1 LFVSICPQIFIN
13 LLFTYVKGSTSF
25 GIFVN
30 TDRNIP
36 ELRPSSELA
45 VEGDLGTRP
54 PYTKLG
60 VFMDVTLLTWAL
72 VVGAII
78 ALIVVDLLT
87 VSRKP
92 HDVMFKEAA
101 IWSIFYISVAIAFGV
116 WVWQTAGSQFGTE
129 YFAAYLVEKSLSV
142 DNLFV
147 FIIILAQFKVPS
159 IYHQR
164 VLMFGVILALVLRAI
179 FIAVGAAAL
188 AAFSFTF
195 VIFGAILIWTGV
207 GLFKHWDED
216 PSPED
221 NKLVKLIRKR
231 IAMTDEYDGSKIFT
245 RVNGKRIATPMFL
258 VMIAIASTDLLF
270 ALDSIPATFGV
281 TQEPFLVFAA
291 NAFAL
296 LGLRALYFLLKG
308 LLDKLIYLSLGLSII
323 LMFIGVKLI
332 MTYVHE
338 IWYEVPKIP
347 TVVSLMVIGL
357 ILIVSTVASLI
368 KVKKDPSA
376 TAHPGRITGGE

>member
-1 LFVSICPQIFIN
+1 MRE
-13 LLFTYVKGSTSF
+13 T
-25 GIFVN
+25 
-30 TDRNIP
+30 
-36 ELRPSSELA
+36 LA
-45 VEGDLGTRP
+45 PGPFNEI
-54 PYTKLG
+54 G
-60 VFMDVTLLTWAL
+60 VLMEVTLLTWSI
-72 VVGAII
+72 VVVAII
-78 ALIVVDLLT
+78 ALVVIDLST
-87 VSRKP
+87 VSRKA

-101 IWSIFYISVAIAFGV
+101 AMSVFYISVAVGFGI
-116 WVWQTAGSQFGTE
+116 WVWQTAGSVYGTE

-159 IYHQR
+159 IFHQR
-164 VLMFGVILALVLRAI
+164 ILMFGVVLALVLRAI

-216 PSPED
+216 PSADD
-221 NKLVKLIRKR
+221 NALVKVIRKR
-231 IAMTDEYDGSKIFT
+231 VAMTDEYDGSKMFT
-245 RVNGKRIATPMFL
+245 RLNGKRLATPMFL
-258 VMIAIASTDLLF
+258 VMIAIATTDLLF

-308 LLDKLIYLSLGLSII
+308 LLDKLVYLSLGLSVI

-332 MTYVHE
+332 MTYLHE

-347 TVVSLMVIGL
+347 IAVSLSVIAS
-357 ILIVSTVASLI
+357 ILIISTIASAI
-368 KVKKDPSA
+368 KVRRDPA
-376 TAHPGRITGGE
+376 AQAHAGRISNAKSDRKGSNEEK

>member
-1 LFVSICPQIFIN
+1 
-13 LLFTYVKGSTSF
+13 
-25 GIFVN
+25 
-30 TDRNIP
+30 
-36 ELRPSSELA
+36 
-45 VEGDLGTRP
+45 
-54 PYTKLG
+54 
-60 VFMDVTLLTWAL
+60 MDVSLLTWAL
-72 VVGAII
+72 VVGAIL

-101 IWSIFYISVAIAFGV
+101 IWSIFYIGVAIAFGV

-147 FIIILAQFKVPS
+147 FIIILAQFAVPS

-221 NKLVKLIRKR
+221 NKLVKIVRKR

-245 RVNGKRIATPMFL
+245 RQNGKRIATPMFL

-308 LLDKLIYLSLGLSII
+308 LLDKLVYLSLGLSII

-347 TVVSLMVIGL
+347 TLVSLAVIAL
-357 ILIVSTVASLI
+357 ILIVSTVASLM
-368 KVKKDPSA
+368 KVKKDP
-376 TAHPGRITGGE
+376 TAHAHAGRITAGEPEEK

>member
-1 LFVSICPQIFIN
+1 MN
-13 LLFTYVKGSTSF
+13 
-25 GIFVN
+25 
-30 TDRNIP
+30 
-36 ELRPSSELA
+36 
-45 VEGDLGTRP
+45 
-54 PYTKLG
+54 
-60 VFMDVTLLTWAL
+60 VTLLTWAI
-72 VVGAII
+72 VVGAIL
-78 ALIVVDLLT
+78 ALIVIDLLT
-87 VSRKP
+87 VSKKP
-92 HDVMFKEAA
+92 HDVMFKEAT
-101 IWSIFYISVAIAFGV
+101 IWSLFYIGIAIAFGV
-116 WVWQTAGSQFGTE
+116 WVWQTAGSQYGTE

-164 VLMFGVILALVLRAI
+164 VLMFGVVLALVLRAI

-216 PSPED
+216 PTPDD
-221 NKLVKLIRKR
+221 NFLVKLIRR
-231 IAMTDEYDGSKIFT
+231 RVPMTDEFDGSKAFT
-245 RVNGKRIATPMFL
+245 KVNGKRIATPMFTVL
-258 VMIAIASTDLLF
+258 IAIASTDLLF

-332 MTYVHE
+332 LTYLHE
-338 IWYEVPKIP
+338 IWVQIPKIP
-347 TVVSLMVIGL
+347 TLTSLAVIGL
-357 ILIVSTVASLI
+357 ILLVSTIASLI
-368 KVKKDPSA
+368 KSKNDP
-376 TAHPGRITGGE
+376 TAHAHAGRVTAAPKKHLHSEGKK

>member
-1 LFVSICPQIFIN
+1 MN
-13 LLFTYVKGSTSF
+13 
-25 GIFVN
+25 
-30 TDRNIP
+30 
-36 ELRPSSELA
+36 
-45 VEGDLGTRP
+45 
-54 PYTKLG
+54 
-60 VFMDVTLLTWAL
+60 VTFLTWAV
-72 VVGAII
+72 VVGII
-78 ALIVVDLLT
+78 LALIVIDLLT

-92 HDVMFKEAA
+92 HEVMFKEAS
-101 IWSIFYISVAIAFGV
+101 IWSIFYISVAVIFGV
-116 WVWQTAGSQFGTE
+116 WVWQSAGSQFGTE

-147 FIIILAQFKVPS
+147 FIIILAQFQVPS
-159 IYHQR
+159 IFHQR
-164 VLMFGVILALVLRAI
+164 VLMFGVVLALVLRAI

-221 NKLVKLIRKR
+221 NFLVRTVRKR
-231 IAMTDEYDGSKIFT
+231 IAMTDSFDGSKVFT
-245 RVNGKRIATPMFL
+245 RVSGKRVATPMFL
-258 VMIAIASTDLLF
+258 VLLAIASTDLLF

-308 LLDKLIYLSLGLSII
+308 LLDKLVYLSLGLSVI

-332 MTYVHE
+332 MTYLHE
-338 IWYEVPKIP
+338 TWSEIPKIP
-347 TVVSLMVIGL
+347 TLMSLAVIGA
-357 ILIVSTVASLI
+357 ILVVSTVASLI
-368 KVKKDPSA
+368 KVKKDPTVHAHAGRVTSGHDSDKSA
-376 TAHPGRITGGE
+376 S

>member
-1 LFVSICPQIFIN
+1 
-13 LLFTYVKGSTSF
+13 
-25 GIFVN
+25 
-30 TDRNIP
+30 
-36 ELRPSSELA
+36 
-45 VEGDLGTRP
+45 
-54 PYTKLG
+54 
-60 VFMDVTLLTWAL
+60 MDVSLLTWAL
-72 VVGAII
+72 VVGAIL

-92 HDVMFKEAA
+92 HDVLFKEAA
-101 IWSIFYISVAIAFGV
+101 IWSIFYIGIAIAFGV

-147 FIIILAQFKVPS
+147 FIIILAQFAVPT

-221 NKLVKLIRKR
+221 NKLVKMVRKR

-347 TVVSLMVIGL
+347 TLVSLTVIAL

-368 KVKKDPSA
+368 KVKKDP
-376 TAHPGRITGGE
+376 TAHAHAGRITGGHEEEKK

>member
-1 LFVSICPQIFIN
+1 
-13 LLFTYVKGSTSF
+13 
-25 GIFVN
+25 
-30 TDRNIP
+30 
-36 ELRPSSELA
+36 
-45 VEGDLGTRP
+45 
-54 PYTKLG
+54 
-60 VFMDVTLLTWAL
+60 MDVTLATWL
-72 VVGAII
+72 IVVGLIL
-78 ALIVVDLLT
+78 ALIAVDLLT

-92 HDVMFKEAA
+92 HEVKFKEAA
-101 IWSIFYISVAIAFGV
+101 SWSIFYIGIAIAFGI
-116 WVWQTAGSQFGTE
+116 WVWQSAGSQFGTE

-164 VLMFGVILALVLRAI
+164 VLMFGVILALILRAI

-221 NKLVKLIRKR
+221 NLLVRAIRKR
-231 IAMTDEYDGSKIFT
+231 IAMTEEYDGSKIFT
-245 RVNGKRIATPMFL
+245 RLNGKRVATPMFM
-258 VMIAIASTDLLF
+258 VMIAIGSTDLLF

-308 LLDKLIYLSLGLSII
+308 LLDKLVYLSLGLSLI
-323 LMFIGVKLI
+323 LMFIGIKLI
-332 MTYVHE
+332 MTYLHE
-338 IWYEVPKIP
+338 TWNEIPKIP
-347 TVVSLMVIGL
+347 TLGSLSVIGI
-357 ILIVSTVASLI
+357 ILVVSTVASLI
-368 KVKKDPSA
+368 KSSRDPETKAHAGRVTSPNKEGKDQQ
-376 TAHPGRITGGE
+376 

>member
-1 LFVSICPQIFIN
+1 
-13 LLFTYVKGSTSF
+13 
-25 GIFVN
+25 
-30 TDRNIP
+30 
-36 ELRPSSELA
+36 
-45 VEGDLGTRP
+45 
-54 PYTKLG
+54 
-60 VFMDVTLLTWAL
+60 MDVSLTTWF
-72 VVGAII
+72 VVIGAIL
-78 ALIVVDLLT
+78 ALIIVDLLT

-92 HDVMFKEAA
+92 HEVKFKEAA
-101 IWSIFYISVAIAFGV
+101 GWSIFYIGIAIAFGI

-147 FIIILAQFKVPS
+147 FIIILAQFAVPS

-164 VLMFGVILALVLRAI
+164 ILMFGVLLALVLRGI

-216 PSPED
+216 PNPED
-221 NKLVKLIRKR
+221 NKLVKVMRKR
-231 IAMTDEYDGSKIFT
+231 IAMTDEFHGSKTFIKID
-245 RVNGKRIATPMFL
+245 GKRLATPMFT

-332 MTYVHE
+332 LTYLHE
-338 IWYEVPKIP
+338 VWYEVPKIP
-347 TVVSLMVIGL
+347 TVGSLSVIGL
-357 ILIVSTVASLI
+357 ILVVSTVASLL
-368 KVKKDPSA
+368 KSKKDP
-376 TAHPGRITGGE
+376 TAIAHAGRITAAPEEK

>member
-1 LFVSICPQIFIN
+1 MNVS
-13 LLFTYVKGSTSF
+13 
-25 GIFVN
+25 
-30 TDRNIP
+30 
-36 ELRPSSELA
+36 
-45 VEGDLGTRP
+45 
-54 PYTKLG
+54 
-60 VFMDVTLLTWAL
+60 LTTWL
-72 VVGAII
+72 VVIGAIL
-78 ALIVVDLLT
+78 ALIAVDLLT

-92 HDVMFKEAA
+92 HEVKFKEAA
-101 IWSIFYISVAIAFGV
+101 GWSIFYIAVAIGFGV
-116 WVWQTAGSQFGTE
+116 WVWQSAGSVFGTE

-164 VLMFGVILALVLRAI
+164 VLMFGVLLALVLRGI

-195 VIFGAILIWTGV
+195 VIFGAILIWTGI

-221 NKLVKLIRKR
+221 NAMVKVIRKR
-231 IAMTDEYDGSKIFT
+231 IAMTEEFDGSKIFT
-245 RVNGKRIATPMFL
+245 KVDGKKLATPMFL

-332 MTYVHE
+332 MTYLHE

-347 TVVSLMVIGL
+347 ILLSLSVIGL
-357 ILIVSTVASLI
+357 VLVVSTVASLI
-368 KVKKDPSA
+368 KSKRDPSA
-376 TAHPGRITGGE
+376 IAHAGRITGGEEKK

>member
-1 LFVSICPQIFIN
+1 MNVSLTTWFVVI
-13 LLFTYVKGSTSF
+13 
-25 GIFVN
+25 
-30 TDRNIP
+30 
-36 ELRPSSELA
+36 
-45 VEGDLGTRP
+45 
-54 PYTKLG
+54 
-60 VFMDVTLLTWAL
+60 
-72 VVGAII
+72 GAIL
-78 ALIVVDLLT
+78 ALIIVDLLT

-92 HDVMFKEAA
+92 HEVKFKEAA
-101 IWSIFYISVAIAFGV
+101 GWSIFYIAVAIGFGV
-116 WVWQTAGSQFGTE
+116 WVWQSSGSVYGTE

-164 VLMFGVILALVLRAI
+164 ILMFGVLLALVLRGI

-221 NKLVKLIRKR
+221 NRLVKAMRKR
-231 IAMTDEYDGSKIFT
+231 IAMTDEFHGSKIFT
-245 RVNGKRIATPMFL
+245 KIDGKKFATPMFL

-281 TQEPFLVFAA
+281 TEEPFLVFAA

-332 MTYVHE
+332 MTYLHE
-338 IWYEVPKIP
+338 VWVEVPKIP
-347 TVVSLMVIGL
+347 TVGSLAVIGI
-357 ILIVSTVASLI
+357 ILVVSTVASLV
-368 KVKKDPSA
+368 KSKKDPSA
-376 TAHPGRITGGE
+376 IAHAGRITAGPEEK

>member
-1 LFVSICPQIFIN
+1 
-13 LLFTYVKGSTSF
+13 
-25 GIFVN
+25 
-30 TDRNIP
+30 
-36 ELRPSSELA
+36 LA
-45 VEGDLGTRP
+45 PGPFNEI
-54 PYTKLG
+54 G
-60 VFMDVTLLTWAL
+60 VLMDVTLLTWSL

-78 ALIVVDLLT
+78 LLIVVDLLT
-87 VSRKP
+87 VSRKA

-101 IWSIFYISVAIAFGV
+101 VMTVFYISVAIGFGI
-116 WVWQTAGSQFGTE
+116 WVWQTAGSVYGTE

-164 VLMFGVILALVLRAI
+164 VLMFGVVLALVLRTI

-195 VIFGAILIWTGV
+195 VIFGAILIWTGI

-216 PSPED
+216 PSADD
-221 NKLVKLIRKR
+221 NAFVKQIRKR
-231 IAMTDEYDGSKIFT
+231 IAMTDDFDGPKMFT
-245 RVNGKRIATPMFL
+245 RLNGKRLATPMFL
-258 VMIAIASTDLLF
+258 VMIAIATTDLLF

-308 LLDKLIYLSLGLSII
+308 LLDKLVYLSLGLSVI

-332 MTYVHE
+332 MTYLHE

-347 TVVSLMVIGL
+347 TPVSLSVIAL
-357 ILIVSTVASLI
+357 ILIVSTIASAI
-368 KVKKDPSA
+368 KVKRDP
-376 TAHPGRITGGE
+376 TAQAHAGRITGSSEEK

>member
-1 LFVSICPQIFIN
+1 
-13 LLFTYVKGSTSF
+13 
-25 GIFVN
+25 
-30 TDRNIP
+30 
-36 ELRPSSELA
+36 
-45 VEGDLGTRP
+45 
-54 PYTKLG
+54 
-60 VFMDVTLLTWAL
+60 MDVSLLTWSI

-78 ALIVVDLLT
+78 LLVVIDLLT
-87 VSRKP
+87 VSRKA
-92 HDVMFKEAA
+92 HDVLFKEAA
-101 IWSIFYISVAIAFGV
+101 AMSIFYIAVAVGFGI
-116 WVWQTAGSQFGTE
+116 WVWQSAGSVYGTE

-159 IYHQR
+159 IFHQR

-221 NKLVKLIRKR
+221 NAFVKQMRKR
-231 IAMTDEYDGSKIFT
+231 IAMTDEYDGPKIFT
-245 RVNGKRIATPMFL
+245 RVNGKRLATPMFL
-258 VMIAIASTDLLF
+258 VMVAIASTDLLF

-308 LLDKLIYLSLGLSII
+308 LLDKLVYLSLGLSVI

-332 MTYVHE
+332 MTYLHE

-347 TVVSLMVIGL
+347 TLASLSVIAL
-357 ILIVSTVASLI
+357 ILIVSTIASMI
-368 KVKKDPSA
+368 KVKRDP
-376 TAHPGRITGGE
+376 TAQAHAGRITGSSEEK

>member
-1 LFVSICPQIFIN
+1 MRE
-13 LLFTYVKGSTSF
+13 T
-25 GIFVN
+25 
-30 TDRNIP
+30 
-36 ELRPSSELA
+36 LA
-45 VEGDLGTRP
+45 PGPFNEI
-54 PYTKLG
+54 G
-60 VFMDVTLLTWAL
+60 VLMEVTLLTWSI
-72 VVGAII
+72 VVVAII
-78 ALIVVDLLT
+78 ALVVADLST
-87 VSRKP
+87 VSRKA

-101 IWSIFYISVAIAFGV
+101 AMSVFYISVAVGFGI
-116 WVWQTAGSQFGTE
+116 WVWQTAGSVYGTE

-159 IYHQR
+159 IFHQR
-164 VLMFGVILALVLRAI
+164 ILMFGVVLALVLRAI

-216 PSPED
+216 PSADD
-221 NKLVKLIRKR
+221 NALVKVIRKR
-231 IAMTDEYDGSKIFT
+231 VAMTDQYDGSKMFT
-245 RVNGKRIATPMFL
+245 RLNGKRLATPMFL
-258 VMIAIASTDLLF
+258 VMIAIATTDVLF

-308 LLDKLIYLSLGLSII
+308 LLDKLVYLSLGLSII

-332 MTYVHE
+332 MTYLHE

-347 TVVSLMVIGL
+347 IAVSLSVIAS
-357 ILIVSTVASLI
+357 ILIISTIASAI
-368 KVKKDPSA
+368 KVRRDPA
-376 TAHPGRITGGE
+376 AQAHAGRISNAKSDRKGSNEER